1 MNKLFLI
8 LSLSFMLAGEME
20 VDGDLNVS
28 GDIQSPTIEELQAQ
42 IAALQQGAD
51 NKLETKIYQVN
62 MTLIDDELIPLDLN
76 EITGYDLE
84 YPILFLASIDVDVFD
99 NNDEI
104 YVKSRS
110 QYLISNGNTSNR
122 MHPFFGINISG
133 QVFDTY
139 HIVPSIDGLFY
150 LESDRT
156 LSGTFNFAITARFN
170 QPRTQK

>member
-1 MNKLFLI
+1 MKKILLI
-8 LSLSFMLAGEME
+8 SLSMLFAGEME

-28 GDIQSPTIEELQAQ
+28 GNIQSSTIEELQAQ
-42 IAALQQGAD
+42 ITALQQGAD
-51 NKLETKIYQVN
+51 NKLETRIYQVD
-62 MTLIDDELIPLDLN
+62 MTLIDDELVPLNLN

-84 YPILFLASIDVDVFD
+84 YPILFLTSIDVDVFD

-110 QYLISNGNTSNR
+110 QYLVSNGNTSNR
-122 MHPFFGINISG
+122 MHPFFTINISG

-139 HIVPSIDGLFY
+139 HIVPSTDGLFY

-156 LSGTFNFAITARFN
+156 LSGTFNFAITAKFN